1 MSEPEYDAVYEF
13 PEGKLYI
20 NILPAKSGKEH
31 WGDEWQRVT
40 HHRLSVSSSGRDDE
54 PLKIRGRRYQLGIA
68 FARIPAQ
75 AEVWLRAR
83 SNEPELFRWDNSL
96 LRWSMTNGDG
106 KELGWNTATRERL
119 SKIASEAALR
129 FENDHPEW
137 RLTSERLEIEGEL
150 REAEVAISV
159 AREAMSKAESRA
171 VSLRRQVAAYSV

>member
-1 MSEPEYDAVYEF
+1 MTDPEYEAVYEF

-20 NILPAKSGKEH
+20 NILPARSGKEH

-40 HHRLSVSSSGRDDE
+40 NHRLSVSSSGRDDE

-83 SNEPELFRWDNSL
+83 SDEPELFQWDNSL
-96 LRWSMTNGDG
+96 RRWSMTNGDG
-106 KELGWNTATRERL
+106 KELGWNTAARERL
-119 SKIASEAALR
+119 AEIAAEAALR

-137 RLTSERLEIEGEL
+137 RLTSERLEIENEL
-150 REAEVAISV
+150 REAEAAISI
-159 AREAMSKAESRA
+159 ARESVVKAESRA
-171 VSLRRQVAAYSV
+171 VRLRVQIAMYPV